1 MPISPIPR
9 SLLKHTAT
17 LKHVTGTDSRG
28 KKTYAADVALSYVR
42 FEVAKKT
49 ALTSLGEQ
57 KNDLGILFFDEM
69 NSLPVGTTFS
79 KLDEIVINSQ
89 TFTIREV
96 TPEYAD
102 DGAPHH
108 QEIALV

>member
-1 MPISPIPR
+1 MPIRPIPR
-9 SLLKHTAT
+9 NILPHTAT
-17 LKHVTGTDSRG
+17 LKHPTGTDARG

-42 FEVAKKT
+42 FEIAKKT

-57 KNDLGILFFDEM
+57 KNDVGLLFFDEM
-69 NSLPVGTTFS
+69 NSLPTGAAFA
-79 KLDEIVINSQ
+79 KLDEIVINGQ
-89 TFTIREV
+89 TLTVREV

-102 DGAPHH
+102 DGTPHH